1 MNCGNQVAKNE
12 GKKKIVV
19 MALPKWRRKKMWQL
33 IYAIAKMKGKKMWQL
48 ICDNGIAKIGGKK
61 NLWHRKL
68 EKSIS

>member
-1 MNCGNQVAKNE
+1 MNYGNQVAKNE

-48 ICDNGIAKIGGKK
+48 ICDNGITKIGGKK
-61 NLWHRKL
+61 KIVTSKIGEVN
-68 EKSIS
+68 